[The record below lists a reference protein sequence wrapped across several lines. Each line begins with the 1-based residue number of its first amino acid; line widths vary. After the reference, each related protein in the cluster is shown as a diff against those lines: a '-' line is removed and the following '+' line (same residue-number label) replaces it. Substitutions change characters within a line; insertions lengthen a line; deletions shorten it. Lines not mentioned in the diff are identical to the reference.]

1 MKCSASSLLNKNNYD
16 SSKLVIA
23 YFPFTLNL
31 SGKGGEGEG
40 EGRKGGGGSSPYI
53 SMPKKAVQR
62 KPFFDILKSLKRL
75 QEMEGGNH
83 KNELS

>member
-16 SSKLVIA
+16 SGKLVIS

-31 SGKGGEGEG
+31 SGKGG
-40 EGRKGGGGSSPYI
+40 GRGGGGSSPYI